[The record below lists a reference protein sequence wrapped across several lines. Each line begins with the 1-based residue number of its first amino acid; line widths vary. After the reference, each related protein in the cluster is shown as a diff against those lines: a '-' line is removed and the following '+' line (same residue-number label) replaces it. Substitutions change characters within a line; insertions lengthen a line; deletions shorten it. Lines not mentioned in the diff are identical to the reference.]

1 MNYEIN
7 PIYHEID
14 FVVPIHRFKINF
26 SYSKERGIRSFI
38 REFILRL
45 VHISPMKPTNIAI
58 FFGLSNIEMSEAISD
73 LINRGDLELSNDGEL
88 ALTHT
93 SKSYFQELGDSPILP
108 TIIDNHVSLWYEL
121 NSFNCIRKK
130 YDESGWDSCIELS
143 IDNKVVSN
151 SPKNI
156 KSIFQKN
163 FYKYF
168 EENRIL
174 SNESDRIGKQ
184 PNIYSVGEINRISR
198 APLRLTTQFQ
208 IDQDGRPVERKDSDL
223 FSDPSVI
230 HELITE
236 HICKIQKTD
245 NFEDIVIDAVTTF
258 DDDLTLDLVKPG
270 SIDVEG
276 YILAILLSISN
287 NEATIPLIGPIYSE
301 NNWNRVMENISNI
314 TSKVEKN
321 HKPIELIWIAPS
333 DPFWGK
339 SYRLNGCIS
348 ELLRNEKTS
357 GKKSQRIYNSN
368 IYIQIEKHYDRGVIN
383 DYKREFKDFK
393 SGIYGLIEGFLNGNV
408 EIILIPGKFVTVVY
422 HFSMPDLLPVTI
434 PTGFTSTNKNKIKL
448 VENVV
453 DRYIG
458 LIEESNNENNLG
470 LISTL
475 SVRS

>member
-1 MNYEIN
+1 MNNEVN

-14 FVVPIHRFKINF
+14 FVVPVHRFKINF

-38 REFILRL
+38 REFVLRL
-45 VHISPMKPTNIAI
+45 VHISPMKPANIAI

-88 ALTHT
+88 VLTHA
-93 SKSYFQELGDSPILP
+93 SKNYFQELGDSPILP

-130 YDESGWDSCIELS
+130 YDESGWGSCIELS
-143 IDNKVVSN
+143 IDNEVVSN

-174 SNESDRIGKQ
+174 KNESDRIGKQ

-236 HICKIQKTD
+236 HICKIQKID
-245 NFEDIVIDAVTTF
+245 NFEDIVIDAVTIF
-258 DDDLTLDLVKPG
+258 DDDLTLDLVKPS

-287 NEATIPLIGPIYSE
+287 NEATTPLIGPIYSE

-314 TSKVEKN
+314 GGKVEKN

-348 ELLRNEKTS
+348 ELLRNEQTN

-368 IYIQIEKHYDRGVIN
+368 IYIQIEKHYDRRMIN
-383 DYKREFKDFK
+383 DYKHEFKDFK

-408 EIILIPGKFVTVVY
+408 EIILIPGKFVAVVY

-434 PTGFTSTNKNKIKL
+434 PTGFTSTNKSKIKL
-448 VENVV
+448 VESVV
-453 DRYIG
+453 DKYIG
-458 LIEESNNENNLG
+458 SIEESNNENNLG
-470 LISTL
+470 LISSL
-475 SVRS
+475 SV

>member
-1 MNYEIN
+1 MNNEVN

-14 FVVPIHRFKINF
+14 FVVPVHRFKINF

-38 REFILRL
+38 REFVLRL
-45 VHISPMKPTNIAI
+45 VHISPMKPANIAI

-88 ALTHT
+88 VLTHA
-93 SKSYFQELGDSPILP
+93 SKNYFQELGSSPILP

-130 YDESGWDSCIELS
+130 YDESGWGSCIELS
-143 IDNKVVSN
+143 IDNEIVSN
-151 SPKNI
+151 SPKHI
-156 KSIFQKN
+156 KSVFQKN

-184 PNIYSVGEINRISR
+184 PNIYSVGEISRISR

-258 DDDLTLDLVKPG
+258 DDDLTLDLVKPD

-276 YILAILLSISN
+276 YVLAILLSISN

-301 NNWNRVMENISNI
+301 NNWNRVMENIINI
-314 TSKVEKN
+314 GDKVEKN
-321 HKPIELIWIAPS
+321 QKPIELIWVAPS

-348 ELLRNEKTS
+348 ELLRNEQTS

-368 IYIQIEKHYDRGVIN
+368 IYIQIEKHYDRRMIN
-383 DYKREFKDFK
+383 DYEHEFKDFK
-393 SGIYGLIEGFLNGNV
+393 SCIYGLIEGFLNGNV
-408 EIILIPGKFVTVVY
+408 EIILIPGQFAAVIY
-422 HFSMPDLLPVTI
+422 HFSMPEVLPVTF
-434 PTGFTSTNKNKIKL
+434 PAGFTSTDRVKIKM
-448 VENVV
+448 VEEVV
-453 DRYIG
+453 NEYIDPDQV
-458 LIEESNNENNLG
+458 SNNINFLG
-470 LISTL
+470 LL
-475 SVRS
+475 SNINK

>member
-168 EENRIL
+168 EENRI
-174 SNESDRIGKQ
+174 
-184 PNIYSVGEINRISR
+184 
-198 APLRLTTQFQ
+198 
-208 IDQDGRPVERKDSDL
+208 
-223 FSDPSVI
+223 
-230 HELITE
+230 
-236 HICKIQKTD
+236 
-245 NFEDIVIDAVTTF
+245 
-258 DDDLTLDLVKPG
+258 
-270 SIDVEG
+270 
-276 YILAILLSISN
+276 
-287 NEATIPLIGPIYSE
+287 
-301 NNWNRVMENISNI
+301 
-314 TSKVEKN
+314 
-321 HKPIELIWIAPS
+321 
-333 DPFWGK
+333 
-339 SYRLNGCIS
+339 
-348 ELLRNEKTS
+348 
-357 GKKSQRIYNSN
+357 
-368 IYIQIEKHYDRGVIN
+368 
-383 DYKREFKDFK
+383 
-393 SGIYGLIEGFLNGNV
+393 
-408 EIILIPGKFVTVVY
+408 
-422 HFSMPDLLPVTI
+422 
-434 PTGFTSTNKNKIKL
+434 
-448 VENVV
+448 
-453 DRYIG
+453 
-458 LIEESNNENNLG
+458 
-470 LISTL
+470 
-475 SVRS
+475 